1 MIHVRSRLAFLLFIF
16 ALVIG
21 CGGARKEI
29 ISPSS
34 PLGEGKEAT
43 NTGMQQEE
51 SLTDEELFNLGLSYL
66 SSPELSPDYPNA
78 FLAFKRLTEN
88 YPESKRKDIA
98 QHFTSLLEQYLKL
111 SMENSRLYVENQELT
126 QEKKILTEEKTRW
139 EEDKDRLLKEITS
152 LKSDL
157 KYLKQIEIESE
168 KREKNV
174 R

>member
-1 MIHVRSRLAFLLFIF
+1 MKTVILLISLLFM
-16 ALVIG
+16 IG
-21 CGGARKEI
+21 CVGVTPRTTK
-29 ISPSS
+29 PPS
-34 PLGEGKEAT
+34 PLA
-43 NTGMQQEE
+43 QEE
-51 SLTDEELFNLGLSYL
+51 EEKVPERLQKEMLSDEELFNLGLSYL

>member
-1 MIHVRSRLAFLLFIF
+1 VIHVRSRLAFLLFIF

-21 CGGARKEI
+21 CGGTRKGI

-43 NTGMQQEE
+43 NTGMQQGE
-51 SLTDEELFNLGLSYL
+51 SLTDEDLFNLGLSYL

-78 FLAFKRLTEN
+78 FLAFKRFTEN

-98 QHFTSLLEQYLKL
+98 QHFTTLLERYLKL
-111 SMENSRLYVENQELT
+111 SVEDSRLHLENQELMKEKT
-126 QEKKILTEEKTRW
+126 SFIQEKTAW
-139 EEDKDRLLKEITS
+139 EEEKDRLLKENAT

>member
-1 MIHVRSRLAFLLFIF
+1 
-16 ALVIG
+16 
-21 CGGARKEI
+21 
-29 ISPSS
+29 
-34 PLGEGKEAT
+34 
-43 NTGMQQEE
+43 MQQGE
-51 SLTDEELFNLGLSYL
+51 SLTDEDLFNLGLSYL

-78 FLAFKRLTEN
+78 FLAFKRFTEN

-98 QHFTSLLEQYLKL
+98 QHFTTLLERYLKL
-111 SMENSRLYVENQELT
+111 SVEDSRLHLENQELMKEKT
-126 QEKKILTEEKTRW
+126 SFIQEKTAW
-139 EEDKDRLLKEITS
+139 EEENAT

>member
-1 MIHVRSRLAFLLFIF
+1 LIDIKMKTVILLISLLFM
-16 ALVIG
+16 IG
-21 CGGARKEI
+21 CVGVTPRTTK
-29 ISPSS
+29 PPS
-34 PLGEGKEAT
+34 PLA
-43 NTGMQQEE
+43 QEE
-51 SLTDEELFNLGLSYL
+51 EEKVPERLQKEMLSDEELFNLGLSYL

-98 QHFTSLLEQYLKL
+98 QHFTTLLERYLKL
-111 SMENSRLYVENQELT
+111 SVEDSRLHLENQELMKEKPSFI
-126 QEKKILTEEKTRW
+126 QEKTAW
-139 EEDKDRLLKEITS
+139 EEEKDRLFKENAT

-157 KYLKQIEIESE
+157 ECLKQIEIESE